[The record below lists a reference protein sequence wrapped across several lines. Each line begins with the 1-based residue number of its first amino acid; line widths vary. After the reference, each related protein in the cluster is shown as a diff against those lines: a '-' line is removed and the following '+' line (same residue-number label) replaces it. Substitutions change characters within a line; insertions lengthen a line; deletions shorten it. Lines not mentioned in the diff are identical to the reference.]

1 MNLLKFNFYKNESEE
16 LQFKKLEIHN
26 ELRDLIKS
34 SNSFTYYHI
43 YNFYLL
49 HIDYVSIQDLFKNMI
64 MYGCVDGLDYL
75 YKEFNKTNIN
85 YNDYFY
91 PFYSYLLNSVKNIN
105 NICMYQYI
113 FEKFNHIKPFFMD
126 FILAINHGN
135 IEVLNFLIHNF
146 QIVEPNKDEI
156 NNFDIKEFLEKIKK
170 GNVIYIQIVFD
181 VIQHSD
187 FLKNEI
193 INNIGKK
200 VDFDFISKKYFIEAI
215 MKSMIDNNNTYGIH
229 KSISYSYN
237 A

>member
-1 MNLLKFNFYKNESEE
+1 
-16 LQFKKLEIHN
+16 
-26 ELRDLIKS
+26 
-34 SNSFTYYHI
+34 
-43 YNFYLL
+43 
-49 HIDYVSIQDLFKNMI
+49 

-75 YKEFNKTNIN
+75 YKEFNMKNNIN

-113 FEKFNHIKPFFMD
+113 FEKFNHIKPFFID

-135 IEVLNFLIHNF
+135 IEVLYFLIHNF
-146 QIVEPNKDEI
+146 QIVEPSKDEI

-170 GNVIYIQIVFD
+170 GNAIYIQIVFD
-181 VIQHSD
+181 IIQHSD

-200 VDFDFISKKYFIEAI
+200 VDFDKFIKPIGDDFKKE
-215 MKSMIDNNNTYGIH
+215 
-229 KSISYSYN
+229 
-237 A
+237 